1 MSNVD
6 DLERELEHAERA
18 GNERLA
24 GMLRELRDAARAPDP
39 PKTMSYEG
47 DQAKPRI
54 TLTGIDSK
62 VLRWQA
68 QQLLDEHPS
77 VELGIL
83 WSDTRDAPRYMRRSA
98 ICSALEA
105 LASLAQPGRGNMRLA
120 VHVCGAEATRAFLGL
135 AEDTRLDVSDMM
147 MRETIRAY
155 AARVQINGRPSR
167 WHVARAT
174 GIFRR
179 SIITQ
184 WRPMDRSA
192 PFTVFPN
199 TAVLVDASGGRGVEP
214 ETWSVP
220 DVRAP
225 VGFAGGLSLE
235 NLAFH
240 LPKILPLARP
250 GFWIDM
256 ETSLRTND
264 WFDMERAKATV
275 QVFETLI
282 ARAGL

>member
-1 MSNVD
+1 MTDNRD
-6 DLERELEHAERA
+6 DLERELAHATRA

-24 GMLRELRDAARAPDP
+24 SMLHELRDARALEV
-39 PKTMSYEG
+39 PKTQSYEG
-47 DQAKPRI
+47 DLAKPRI

-68 QQLLDEHPS
+68 QQLLDDHPS

-83 WSDTRDAPRYMRRSA
+83 WSDSRDEPRYMRRSA

-105 LASLAQPGRGNMRLA
+105 LARGNMRCA
-120 VHVCGAEATRAFLGL
+120 VHVCGSKATKAFLGL
-135 AEDTRLDVSDMM
+135 AEDTRTDVSDLL
-147 MRETIRAY
+147 MRHTISAY
-155 AARVQINGRPSR
+155 AARVQINGHPSR

-184 WRPMDRSA
+184 WRPTDRSA

-264 WFDMERAKATV
+264 WFDMERAKATA